1 MSKVPNFNYPYR
13 YPSYYTY
20 SHFSKSHQQNSNNTK
35 SEKNNNDFIEKE
47 VLTAEK
53 KQSKNRYTNRKS
65 IPIFPVFFDMD
76 GFSDIEKPV
85 LEILGIKLYQDD
97 LIIFAL
103 LFILYKE
110 NVKDELLFMSL
121 ILLLIS

>member
-1 MSKVPNFNYPYR
+1 MPPISRFSYSYR
-13 YPSYYTY
+13 YPSYYSY
-20 SHFSKSHQQNSNNTK
+20 SNFSKIQQHNADNIKNEDDMATK
-35 SEKNNNDFIEKE
+35 DNQKE
-47 VLTAEK
+47 
-53 KQSKNRYTNRKS
+53 NRYTYNKN

-76 GFSDIEKPV
+76 GFSNIEKPV
-85 LEILGIKLYQDD
+85 LDILGIKLYQDD

-110 NVKDELLFMSL
+110 NVKDEMLFICL